1 MHTEKSRNS
10 VGMRRWT
17 AIEFRSE
24 IEIFETVAKWDGES
38 PSQFEAKST
47 MDEGRNSVEMRW
59 RTAFEFRSEIEIFET
74 VTKWDG
80 ESPSQFE
87 AISTMDESRNSVE
100 MRWWTAFEFRSKI
113 EIFETVVKWDDE
125 PPSNFRVKSKFSK
138 RCRNT
143 TANRLRKS
151 RRKRMYYKF
160 RNRGAFRCR
169 IAVEMRNCEIS
180 CEIFPTGIYLNLLY
194 LFLLFFV
201 FIYLIW

>member
-1 MHTEKSRNS
+1 MCVREIGRIYDELNSSPACGYFIFVNFVISSHCDVATKANFEAITNIFKSWNS
-10 VGMRRWT
+10 GER
-17 AIEFRSE
+17 E
-24 IEIFETVAKWDGES
+24 GES
-38 PSQFEAKST
+38 PSQFEAL
-47 MDEGRNSVEMRW
+47 
-59 RTAFEFRSEIEIFET
+59 
-74 VTKWDG
+74 
-80 ESPSQFE
+80 
-87 AISTMDESRNSVE
+87 STMDESRNSVE

-180 CEIFPTGIYLNLLY
+180 CEIFPTG
-194 LFLLFFV
+194 
-201 FIYLIW
+201 WSSKATGRP